1 MSSADT
7 IVAAATPYGFGG
19 ISVVRMSGADSK
31 TIIESLSLSK
41 KQKPVFQH
49 KIVTLVRLLDSN
61 RIPFEE
67 GLVIYFK
74 EPFSYTGE
82 NVVEISCHGNPSIV
96 NKIISVCCDSGA
108 RLAEPGEFTKRA
120 FLNGKLDLI
129 QAESVASLIQSKT
142 DDGASLNFKML
153 DGDLSKTMEEFK
165 DSLVSLLSKIEFELD
180 VNEEDL
186 QPNLKKETLK
196 FLNSCESLLNKA
208 ASNHNSY
215 RMLNEGASVVI
226 CGRPNV
232 GKSTLLN
239 LLSGSDRAITS
250 PHPGTTRDTIES
262 SIFLGGYPVKLIDT
276 AGFRSS
282 NDEIE
287 KEGILRT
294 EQNILKADCVL
305 VLTSID
311 SELKPPPFLCENNN
325 MIHVINKSDLST
337 PASLGLFKN
346 KYPDACILSAKSSD
360 GIENLYRVIKN
371 KLGRAP
377 SLCSSV
383 PLVTSRQNQI
393 VKNILRCLC
402 SAKGLISSSDNTP
415 YELIA
420 FELHD
425 ALKYLDLILGKTI
438 TDDILDRVFNDF
450 CVGK

>member
-1 MSSADT
+1 MRSADT

-41 KQKPVFQH
+41 KHKPVFQH
-49 KIVTLVRLLDSN
+49 KKVTLVRILDNN
-61 RIPFEE
+61 RVPFEE
-67 GLVIYFK
+67 GLVTYFK
-74 EPFSYTGE
+74 KPFSYTGE

-108 RLAEPGEFTKRA
+108 RIAEHGEFTKRA

-142 DDGASLNFKML
+142 DVGASLNFKIL
-153 DGDLSKTMEEFK
+153 DGGLSKTMGELKE
-165 DSLVSLLSKIEFELD
+165 SLVSLLSKIEFELD

-186 QPNLKKETLK
+186 QPNLEKETLR
-196 FLNSCESLLNKA
+196 FLDTCESLLNKA
-208 ASNHNSY
+208 ASNHSSY
-215 RMLNEGASVVI
+215 RMLNEGANVVI

-239 LLSGSDRAITS
+239 LLSGSNRAITS
-250 PHPGTTRDTIES
+250 PQPGTTRDTIES
-262 SIFLGGYPVKLIDT
+262 SIVLGGYPVKLIDT

-282 NDEIE
+282 KDEIE
-287 KEGILRT
+287 IEGIART
-294 EQNILKADCVL
+294 EQNISKADCVL
-305 VLTSID
+305 ALTSVD
-311 SELKPPPFLCENNN
+311 CDLTPPPFDCEKNT
-325 MIHVINKSDLST
+325 MIYVINKSDLCT
-337 PASLGLFKN
+337 PVSLGLLKKN
-346 KYPDACILSAKSSD
+346 YPDACVLSAKSSD
-360 GIENLYRVIKN
+360 GIENLLRVIKN

-377 SLCSSV
+377 SLGSSV

-393 VKNILRCLC
+393 VKNVLHCING
-402 SAKGLISSSDNTP
+402 AKKLISASDKSP

-420 FELHD
+420 FELRD
-425 ALKYLDLILGKTI
+425 ALGYLDLIMGETI
-438 TDDILDRVFNDF
+438 TDDILDRVFSDF